1 MLIRDENIIKAQQ
14 ELDELEKFR
23 NTYMLR
29 TYDLH
34 SREHG
39 QEYGED
45 LLDKTISKKRK
56 ELCELYIDKMK
67 RYIGED
73 NV

>member
-1 MLIRDENIIKAQQ
+1 MIIRDENIIKAQQ

-45 LLDKTISKKRK
+45 LLDKKKNK
-56 ELCELYIDKMK
+56 SLYWF
-67 RYIGED
+67 
-73 NV
+73 